1 MYVKPIKT
9 AEQLNFL
16 ASSKHQNFTYQADKS
31 FEAGEIYP
39 ANDATALGIVFNPVT
54 VDAETGP
61 QPASILVGG
70 YVLADR
76 LPEPPSD
83 AAITVL
89 KNITFLD
96 ADKKPKVPAET
107 GSGE

>member
-9 AEQLNFL
+9 AKHLNFL
-16 ASSKHQNFTYQADKS
+16 ASAKFQNFTYQADKS

-39 ANDATALGIVFNPVT
+39 ANDGTALGIVFNSVT
-54 VDAETGP
+54 VDADTGS
-61 QPASILVGG
+61 QPAAILVGG

-76 LPEPPSD
+76 LPEAPTN
-83 AAITVL
+83 AAITAL

-96 ADKKPKVPAET
+96 ADKKPKVAA

>member
-16 ASSKHQNFTYQADKS
+16 ASATFQNFTYQADKS

-39 ANDATALGIVFNPVT
+39 ANDSTALGIVFNSVT
-54 VDAETGP
+54 VDDTGS
-61 QPASILVGG
+61 QPVAILVGG

-76 LPEPPSD
+76 LPEAPTD
-83 AAITVL
+83 AAITAL

-96 ADKKPKVPAET
+96 ANKKPKVAA
-107 GSGE
+107 GGGE